1 MDLDDK
7 NIFCKEAQL
16 TAAML
21 FDGAEFTEPRIVK
34 KGLVLELLHIQK
46 TAMVPWSQFTQ
57 WIEKLF
63 HTENVNIHAVRQV
76 VTRLHEQ
83 KLKLQK
89 DPARKSEV
97 IHLLEEPFSLPQSQ
111 KCTLPHKVEPAV
123 RKRSPLQP
131 IVVQQA
137 LHTVNK
143 ELASELQH
151 AKAECITKDQ
161 QLKQAQKK
169 LSEYNPHNLR
179 RRLNRKDIKIAQ
191 QKENIKQ
198 LERDVKSAQ
207 KKGAKQ
213 AQSQLRYHKMKH
225 KELMIKE
232 DNTCESCI
240 EIEAENARLKEEIT
254 ELRDAN
260 AHLLDRIRSYE
271 SKKLETYKDGKYTDE
286 VRICVMELS
295 SRNVGIMQIEPVV
308 RSVLKLCK
316 VDCERFPK
324 HTQINEMI
332 LESRSLAHV
341 QLADIL
347 TSTEYNTLHTDGT
360 SKFGHKYTSFQATT
374 EGSYSLG
381 MQVRS
386 HTH

>member
-34 KGLVLELLHIQK
+34 IGLVLELLHIQK

-111 KCTLPHKVEPAV
+111 KYTLPHKAEPAV

-131 IVVQQA
+131 IIVQA

-179 RRLNRKDIKIAQ
+179 RRLNRKDKNCTAKGKHQTIRKGCKI
-191 QKENIKQ
+191 
-198 LERDVKSAQ
+198 
-207 KKGAKQ
+207 
-213 AQSQLRYHKMKH
+213 
-225 KELMIKE
+225 
-232 DNTCESCI
+232 
-240 EIEAENARLKEEIT
+240 
-254 ELRDAN
+254 
-260 AHLLDRIRSYE
+260 
-271 SKKLETYKDGKYTDE
+271 
-286 VRICVMELS
+286 
-295 SRNVGIMQIEPVV
+295 
-308 RSVLKLCK
+308 
-316 VDCERFPK
+316 
-324 HTQINEMI
+324 
-332 LESRSLAHV
+332 
-341 QLADIL
+341 
-347 TSTEYNTLHTDGT
+347 STEKECKT
-360 SKFGHKYTSFQATT
+360 SSKPTT
-374 EGSYSLG
+374 ISQNEAQRIDDKRRQHL
-381 MQVRS
+381 
-386 HTH
+386 